1 MSSLGFPP
9 GMVNWVRPGLTLG
22 PGRQTWLFAAHR
34 GFSCIICYRA
44 TAWEPCA
51 LQVKLGWVL
60 SICIYLVCFIICCL
74 SPCKLCCKGKTK
86 LCISENDRCCGQRC
100 VQFSSL
106 VSSGL
111 RPRAPAL
118 YIIEFSLFCLW
129 MDWILFLFSRWVEN
143 CHFAWMA
150 WFSVSTQAVAQWQVR
165 YGWGGFWGH
174 RATLLHKSSTEM
186 FRLRDWNMRWWEGE
200 NECKD
205 ASTQQATLC

>member
-1 MSSLGFPP
+1 MDSHASYATKAQHGNFVPPNWNRAGSLPSVSILCTLSSP
-9 GMVNWVRPGLTLG
+9 VSCHANC
-22 PGRQTWLFAAHR
+22 AAK
-34 GFSCIICYRA
+34 
-44 TAWEPCA
+44 
-51 LQVKLGWVL
+51 VK
-60 SICIYLVCFIICCL
+60 
-74 SPCKLCCKGKTK
+74 PN
-86 LCISENDRCCGQRC
+86 CISENDRCCGQRC

-106 VSSGL
+106 VSSGP

-150 WFSVSTQAVAQWQVR
+150 CFSVSMQAVAQWQVR

-186 FRLRDWNMRWWEGE
+186 FRLRDWNLR
-200 NECKD
+200 
-205 ASTQQATLC
+205 